1 MNVDTAKNAARIV
14 LTISESLEKKNEE
27 TALIIASLPIQPNK
41 NLNRVGKKLNIKADM
56 IKNTMIAETYAG
68 NVFSLS
74 RHQ

>member
-14 LTISESLEKKNEE
+14 FTISESLEKKNEE